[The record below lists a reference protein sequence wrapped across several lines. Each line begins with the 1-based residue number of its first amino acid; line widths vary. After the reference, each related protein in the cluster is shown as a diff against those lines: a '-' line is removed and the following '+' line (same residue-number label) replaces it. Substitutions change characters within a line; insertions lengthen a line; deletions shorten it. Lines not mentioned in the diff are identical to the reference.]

1 MPTDELKV
9 TDKEIQEYYDQA
21 AAQSKEAGQELP
33 PLQEASEEIKGIL
46 KQQQQ
51 EEILANH
58 VEKLKAD
65 AKIELKI

>member
-1 MPTDELKV
+1 MIKLT
-9 TDKEIQEYYDQA
+9 
-21 AAQSKEAGQELP
+21 QSKEAGQELP